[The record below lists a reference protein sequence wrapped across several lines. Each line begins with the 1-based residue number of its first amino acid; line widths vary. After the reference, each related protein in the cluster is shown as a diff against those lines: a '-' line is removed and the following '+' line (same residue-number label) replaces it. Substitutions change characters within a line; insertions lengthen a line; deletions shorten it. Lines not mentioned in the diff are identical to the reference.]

1 MIQRML
7 PAWRSLRLTVRSAQT
22 DALPLTEMLSDLN
35 LRKTSYQFLAAGK
48 RVVEA
53 YDSKAEDVKKNVLLD
68 VANSCSPEI
77 LALENAIHVYKKEC
91 NPSLVHEVREA
102 ATPVHF
108 RLLQS
113 IGNLPGG
120 VKVVCD
126 MRAHLLYL
134 MKTENDKSIVA
145 ALHRLERS
153 AHELLVLW
161 FCQSN
166 MKLERLTW
174 QSPGDILQKVAD
186 YEAVHPVQGMMD
198 FKKRVGSY
206 RRCFYFSHE
215 AMSREPLVIVHVA
228 LLNGIANN
236 VQSIVECDHLDC
248 AEDECSTAIYYSIT
262 SAEPGLSG
270 IDLGNMLIKR
280 VATRLQSE
288 LPSIKTHSTLSP
300 IPGFRTWMLRSL
312 HGNSLFGSV
321 IDDDVLAKISQF
333 SGKQATSEEA
343 TRFFLELLSDVE
355 TSKLEPLK
363 DVLLHC
369 CAHYLTS
376 RRQNGFALNPV
387 ANFHL
392 RNGAELYRLNWM
404 GDTSPRGLQN
414 SLGIMVNYRYRLEK
428 VLENSVNY
436 TLDKCLAIHENV
448 RSLL

>member
-7 PAWRSLRLTVRSAQT
+7 PAWTSLRSTVRSVQT
-22 DALPLTEMLSDLN
+22 DALPLTELLTNLN

-68 VANSCSPEI
+68 VANSCGPEI
-77 LALENAIHVYKKEC
+77 LALENAIHVYKK

-120 VKVVCD
+120 IKVVCD

-134 MKTENDKSIVA
+134 MKTESDKSIVA

-206 RRCFYFSHE
+206 RR
-215 AMSREPLVIVHVA
+215 
-228 LLNGIANN
+228 
-236 VQSIVECDHLDC
+236 
-248 AEDECSTAIYYSIT
+248 
-262 SAEPGLSG
+262 
-270 IDLGNMLIKR
+270 
-280 VATRLQSE
+280 
-288 LPSIKTHSTLSP
+288 
-300 IPGFRTWMLRSL
+300 LRDWE
-312 HGNSLFGSV
+312 GTG
-321 IDDDVLAKISQF
+321 
-333 SGKQATSEEA
+333 
-343 TRFFLELLSDVE
+343 R
-355 TSKLEPLK
+355 
-363 DVLLHC
+363 
-369 CAHYLTS
+369 
-376 RRQNGFALNPV
+376 
-387 ANFHL
+387 
-392 RNGAELYRLNWM
+392 
-404 GDTSPRGLQN
+404 
-414 SLGIMVNYRYRLEK
+414 
-428 VLENSVNY
+428 
-436 TLDKCLAIHENV
+436 
-448 RSLL
+448 

>member
-1 MIQRML
+1 MPPGL
-7 PAWRSLRLTVRSAQT
+7 VHV
-22 DALPLTEMLSDLN
+22 
-35 LRKTSYQFLAAGK
+35 RKTLFERRDFQ
-48 RVVEA
+48 
-53 YDSKAEDVKKNVLLD
+53 
-68 VANSCSPEI
+68 
-77 LALENAIHVYKKEC
+77 

-120 VKVVCD
+120 IKVVCD

-134 MKTENDKSIVA
+134 MKTESDKSIVA

-215 AMSREPLVIVHVA
+215 AMPREPLVIVHVA
-228 LLNGIANN
+228 LLNEIADN

-312 HGNSLFGSV
+312 HGNSLFG
-321 IDDDVLAKISQF
+321 
-333 SGKQATSEEA
+333 
-343 TRFFLELLSDVE
+343 
-355 TSKLEPLK
+355 
-363 DVLLHC
+363 
-369 CAHYLTS
+369 
-376 RRQNGFALNPV
+376 
-387 ANFHL
+387 
-392 RNGAELYRLNWM
+392 
-404 GDTSPRGLQN
+404 
-414 SLGIMVNYRYRLEK
+414 
-428 VLENSVNY
+428 
-436 TLDKCLAIHENV
+436 
-448 RSLL
+448 RSYFILFW

>member
-1 MIQRML
+1 MCFMRRYRAKFFRYFIL
-7 PAWRSLRLTVRSAQT
+7 HSS
-22 DALPLTEMLSDLN
+22 PLFGGHNTEVAIG
-35 LRKTSYQFLAAGK
+35 FAAGK

-68 VANSCSPEI
+68 VANSCGPEL
-77 LALENAIHVYKKEC
+77 LALENAIH

-134 MKTENDKSIVA
+134 MKTESDKSIVA

-215 AMSREPLVIVHVA
+215 AMPREPLVIVHVA
-228 LLNGIANN
+228 LLNEIANN

-262 SAEPGLSG
+262 SAEPG
-270 IDLGNMLIKR
+270 
-280 VATRLQSE
+280 
-288 LPSIKTHSTLSP
+288 
-300 IPGFRTWMLRSL
+300 
-312 HGNSLFGSV
+312 SV

-343 TRFFLELLSDVE
+343 TRFLLELLSNVE
-355 TSKLEPLK
+355 RSKLEPLK

-404 GDTSPRGLQN
+404 GDTSARGLQN

-428 VLENSVNY
+428 VLENSVHY
-436 TLDKCLAIHENV
+436 TLDKRLAVHENV